1 MVDHGLDMTDV
12 RAVACLFCGKRF
24 YPEDYESL
32 ARFRAMTDRHA
43 DKLGHE
49 IGWPGEQGDDW

>member
-1 MVDHGLDMTDV
+1 MTDV

-32 ARFRAMTDRHA
+32 ARFRAMADRHA

-49 IGWPGEQGDDW
+49 IGWPGEQDDDW